1 MMIDEKLKKKIMK
14 SLDTT
19 NEEYFKECY
28 KYYENG
34 KWILAVYPVDDPN
47 RVLTVTYNLETGEF
61 FGVQAFPYAKKIG
74 ERV

>member
-1 MMIDEKLKKKIMK
+1 MIDEKLKQKIMK

-28 KYYENG
+28 KYYEDG
-34 KWILAVYPVDDPN
+34 KWRIAVYPVSDPK
-47 RVLTVTYNLETGEF
+47 RCLTVAYNWDTGEF
-61 FGVQAFPYAKKIG
+61 VGPQYFPYAKKIG